1 MEQIKPLREMTVKER
16 IEYIWDYYKVTF
28 LVIFLCVFFFGG
40 LLLQYFSYREPVMEL
55 MMVNAYQFDTTDL
68 EADFGDFLTENGYDA
83 QKDSISINSTINL
96 DVRSGNDYDDQTTMQ
111 TLVATGTYSGFFSD
125 ESVFEFYAPAGYF
138 RDLSLLLTDDELALL
153 SDCLVYGRT
162 EDDTTEYPCG
172 LILDSSNCSW
182 LSKTNYDSCYFG
194 ILKGNLSDELSA
206 AFLRYIIDII

>member
-1 MEQIKPLREMTVKER
+1 MEQIKPLKEMTAKER
-16 IEYIWDYYKVTF
+16 IGYIWDYYKVTF

-40 LLLQYFSYREPVMEL
+40 LLLQYFTYKEPVMEL
-55 MMVNAYQFDTTDL
+55 MMINAYQSDTTDL
-68 EADFGDFLTENGYDA
+68 EMDFGDFLTENGYDEK
-83 QKDSISINSTINL
+83 KDIIAINSTMNL
-96 DVRSGNDYDDQTTMQ
+96 DLRSGNDYDDQITMQ

-138 RDLSLLLTDDELALL
+138 RDLSLLLTEEELELL

-162 EDDTTEYPCG
+162 EDDPTEYPCG

-182 LSKTNYDSCYFG
+182 LLNTNYDVCYFG

-206 AFLRYIIDII
+206 AFLRYIIDTI